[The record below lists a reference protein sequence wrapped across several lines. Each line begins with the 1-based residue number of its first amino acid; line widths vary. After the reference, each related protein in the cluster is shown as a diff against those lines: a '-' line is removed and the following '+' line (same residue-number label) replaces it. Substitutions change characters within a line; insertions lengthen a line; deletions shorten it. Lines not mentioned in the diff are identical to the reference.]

1 MMCCS
6 SGREILARVSTHT
19 TYHTSHSIAK
29 LLGVCPSTVLAWIDR
44 GLIRA
49 HRTPGG
55 HRRVEQAELVR
66 FLREHALPIPP
77 ELLPVSSILIV
88 DDDAAYLRATRRELR
103 RRAPQLEIRC
113 ARDAVDAL
121 LQISTQRPQA
131 VLLDAHMPGMSGVEV
146 CRRLHEAPATRSL
159 LVVAV
164 TGDTSAALAAA
175 FRAAGAADV
184 FTKPLDCR
192 SLLRRLGVSPAPER

>member
-1 MMCCS
+1 M
-6 SGREILARVSTHT
+6 ARVSPPSS
-19 TYHTSHSIAK
+19 YHTSHTIAK

-44 GLIRA
+44 GLLRA

-55 HRRVEQAELVR
+55 HRRVERSELVR
-66 FLREHALPIPP
+66 FLRDNAIPIPQ

-88 DDDAAYLRATRRELR
+88 DDDAAYLRATERELR
-103 RRAPQLEIRC
+103 RRAPQLVIRC

-121 LQISTQRPQA
+121 LQISTQRPHA

-146 CRRLHEAPATRSL
+146 CRQLHEAPATRSI

-164 TGDTSAALAAA
+164 TGDTSASLATA

-192 SLLRRLGVSPAPER
+192 ALLRRLDVGPAPTR